1 MPKNDTPTPVEA
13 PVEAPTDN
21 SAEFI
26 NALKDLANSNNNSVN
41 FSFKDTDGEVVER
54 YFEIVK
60 DTDTGEIMLRS
71 KDGKMIEVQRES
83 IQEKARSI
91 QDRSVEL
98 V

>member
-21 SAEFI
+21 SAELI

-91 QDRSVEL
+91 QDCNVEL

>member
-1 MPKNDTPTPVEA
+1 MEA

-21 SAEFI
+21 SAELI

-91 QDRSVEL
+91 QDRNVEL